1 MVVAMTLE
9 EAYDRFA
16 ARLYRHALAL
26 TRRSADAEDAV
37 QTAFVK
43 LASRLRARAAI
54 DNLEA
59 YLHCAVRG
67 EALRIVGRRRRPQP
81 EARIVAPVNGASLEE
96 AEAVDAALAALP
108 PEQREVVVLHVFES
122 MTFRSIGEV
131 LDIPPDTAASR
142 YRYAKEKLKEL
153 LGGD

>member
-1 MVVAMTLE
+1 MTLE
-9 EAYDRFA
+9 EAYDRYA
-16 ARLYRHALAL
+16 AALYRHALVL

-37 QTAFVK
+37 QSAFVK
-43 LASRLRARAAI
+43 LASRLRAKAVI
-54 DNLEA
+54 GDLEP
-59 YLHCAVRG
+59 YLHVTVRG
-67 EALRIVGRRRRPQP
+67 EALRILGRRRRSPP

-108 PEQREVVVLHVFES
+108 GEQREVVLLHVYEEL
-122 MTFRSIGEV
+122 TFRRIGEV
-131 LDIPPDTAASR
+131 LGISPDTAASR

>member
-1 MVVAMTLE
+1 MTLE

-16 ARLYRHALAL
+16 VRLYRHALVL
-26 TRRSADAEDAV
+26 TRCSADAEDAV

-43 LASRLRARAAI
+43 LASRLRAKAVI
-54 DNLEA
+54 EDLEP
-59 YLHCAVRG
+59 YLHTVVRG

-81 EARIVAPVNGASLEE
+81 EARIVAPVNGAGLEE

-108 PEQREVVVLHVFES
+108 AEQREVVVLHVYEG
-122 MTFRSIGEV
+122 MTFRRIGEV
-131 LDIPPDTAASR
+131 LNISPDTAASR

-153 LGGD
+153 LDGD